1 MSNIS
6 FPAYTALVQTK
17 PGQSTTVGQSGATE
31 KPDASAVEKGV
42 SGFREAVEAAETA
55 ALDTAISGADPHA
68 MVDAM
73 AKAEIALSSA
83 VTVRDKVVEAYN
95 ELLRMPV

>member
-1 MSNIS
+1 MSSVS
-6 FPAYTALVQTK
+6 FPAYSALTPSK
-17 PGQSTTVGQSGATE
+17 VGQSDTSAAARGTENKGAE
-31 KPDASAVEKGV
+31 AVEKGV

-55 ALDTAISGADPHA
+55 ALETAVQGADPHA

-83 VTVRDKVVEAYN
+83 VTIRDKVVEAYN

>member
-6 FPAYTALVQTK
+6 FPAYSSLAQPRTGIAQ
-17 PGQSTTVGQSGATE
+17 PS
-31 KPDASAVEKGV
+31 DASRADAKTEASAIEKGV

-55 ALDTAISGADPHA
+55 ALDTAINGADPHA
-68 MVDAM
+68 MVDAL

-83 VTVRDKVVEAYN
+83 VTVRDRVVEAYN